1 MEVEGDLVQQAQ
13 NQPLDRERV
22 ERQMRKTGDE
32 PFCFQDLK
40 IRIEGE
46 VFLPMQALN
55 SLRREGIGRLKE
67 AVLLA
72 ERREPEVS
80 DREKK
85 RESFPQ
91 EKASGF
97 LVRVETRGQL
107 EAALAAPGVGEII
120 LDGPLTEEPE
130 EFLRDVKSQGK
141 GLVFAMPHLFREDA
155 ARRFGT
161 FYEGLARVCDG
172 ALIRNWESRQ
182 WLFGPGV

>member
-67 AVLLA
+67 ALSSGA
-72 ERREPEVS
+72 
-80 DREKK
+80 K
-85 RESFPQ
+85 RAGS
-91 EKASGF
+91 
-97 LVRVETRGQL
+97 V
-107 EAALAAPGVGEII
+107 
-120 LDGPLTEEPE
+120 
-130 EFLRDVKSQGK
+130 
-141 GLVFAMPHLFREDA
+141 
-155 ARRFGT
+155 
-161 FYEGLARVCDG
+161 
-172 ALIRNWESRQ
+172 
-182 WLFGPGV
+182 